1 MSNQSLPVKLIVM
14 VQYVGHV
21 VHAGGCV
28 SYRAVEI
35 DLTDE
40 QARLLRLRNEDEDY
54 ATFAIYP
61 NRWDD

>member
-14 VQYVGHV
+14 VQYVGNV
-21 VHAGGCV
+21 VHAGGSV
-28 SYRAVEI
+28 SYRAIEI

-40 QARLLRLRNEDEDY
+40 QARKLRLRNEDEDY

-61 NRWDD
+61 NRWD

>member
-1 MSNQSLPVKLIVM
+1 MSSQSLPVKLIVM

-21 VHAGGCV
+21 VHAEGSV

-40 QARLLRLRNEDEDY
+40 QAKKLRLRNGDEDY

-61 NRWDD
+61 NRWD

>member
-14 VQYVGHV
+14 MQCVGHV
-21 VHAGGCV
+21 VNAEGSV

-40 QARLLRLRNEDEDY
+40 QAKKLRLRNEYEDY

-61 NRWDD
+61 NRWD

>member
-21 VHAGGCV
+21 AHAEGSV

-40 QARLLRLRNEDEDY
+40 QAKKLRLRNEYEDY

-61 NRWDD
+61 NRWD